1 MKTLAVR
8 LVLVLG
14 FMGCASASYVS
25 PRPTDPNDATVY
37 LIRRSAQPYLW
48 NLFVFLDQKKVASVS
63 NRSFVVFTFPAGDH
77 ALHAEWPRLGGVVK
91 ADGTM
96 TLKPGGTQYFV
107 ITGELGNIGRHGRRG
122 PSTLDISEVS
132 QGDGEALLKAV
143 R

>member
-14 FMGCASASYVS
+14 LMGCASASYVS
-25 PRPTDPNDATVY
+25 PRAADPNDATIY
-37 LIRRSAQPYLW
+37 LIRRSAQPYVW
-48 NLFVFLDQKKVASVS
+48 NLLVFLDQKKVASVS

-77 ALHAEWPRLGGVVK
+77 ALHAEWPRPASDVK

-96 TLKPGGTQYFV
+96 TLTPGGTHYFV
-107 ITGELGNIGRHGRRG
+107 ITGEVGELGRHGRRG
-122 PSTLDISEVS
+122 PSTLNVSEVS
-132 QGDGEALLKAV
+132 AGDGEALLKAI